1 MSDTQK
7 LSGTMVSP
15 QISDETEALHINR
28 KRVLSFASALAT
40 VVLMAYG
47 LWFWVISTTVS
58 TDNAYV
64 GADTAEIGTSISG
77 QIQQVYVQDTQQ
89 VKKGDLLALID
100 PSDAQIALAQAQA
113 ELAKTKRLYEQVVAN
128 SRSLSSEVI
137 VSQDEINSVQ
147 AKVMQARVH
156 MERLEGDLQRRMQL
170 AQSGAVSKEEVAT
183 VQSSY
188 KAAQADYAVA
198 QTQLVQ
204 AESKFK
210 AAQSNLDANDA
221 LVKGATQSSTPDVLA
236 AQAVVDQALLNLK
249 RTEIRAPIDG
259 VVTRRKVQIGQRI
272 APGSA
277 LMLIVP
283 IQQLYVDANFKESQ
297 LDQVHVGQKVTLT
310 SDLYGSDVVY
320 QGTVVGFSGGTGA
333 VFSLIPAQNATG
345 NWIKVVQRLPVRIKL
360 DPEQLKQ
367 HPLRVGLSMQAE
379 IDLDSKTSS

>member
-7 LSGTMVSP
+7 LLGTMVSP
-15 QISDETEALHINR
+15 QISDEAAALQLNR
-28 KRVLSFASALAT
+28 KKVLTYASALAAL
-40 VVLMAYG
+40 VLVAYG
-47 LWFWVISTTVS
+47 LWFWVLSTTVS

-64 GADTAEIGTSISG
+64 GADTAEIGTTISG

-113 ELAKTKRLYEQVVAN
+113 ELAKTKRLYDQVLAN

-156 MERLEGDLQRRMQL
+156 MERLQGDLQRRMQL
-170 AQSGAVSKEEVAT
+170 AQSGAVSKEEVAS
-183 VQSSY
+183 VESSY

-210 AAQSNLDANDA
+210 AAQSNLDANEA
-221 LVKGATQSSTPDVLA
+221 MVKGATQSSTPDVLA

-249 RTEIRAPIDG
+249 RTQIRAPIDG
-259 VVTRRKVQIGQRI
+259 VVTRKKVQIGQRV
-272 APGSA
+272 APGNA

-297 LDQVHVGQKVTLT
+297 LNQVQVGQKATLI

-367 HPLRVGLSMQAE
+367 HPLRVGLSMQAQ
-379 IDLDSKTSS
+379 IDLDSKSSS

>member
-15 QISDETEALHINR
+15 QIKDETGVLQINR
-28 KRVLSFASALAT
+28 KKILSYASALAA
-40 VVLMAYG
+40 VVLVAYG

-259 VVTRRKVQIGQRI
+259 VVTRRKVQVGQRI
-272 APGSA
+272 APGNA

-297 LDQVHVGQKVTLT
+297 LDQVRVGQKAILT

-379 IDLDSKTSS
+379 IDLDSKSSS

>member
-1 MSDTQK
+1 MSDIQK

-15 QISDETEALHINR
+15 QIKDETGVLQINR
-28 KRVLSFASALAT
+28 KKILSYASALAA
-40 VVLMAYG
+40 VVLVAYG

-272 APGSA
+272 APGNA

-297 LDQVHVGQKVTLT
+297 LDQVHVGQKATLT

>member
-15 QISDETEALHINR
+15 QIKDETGVLQINR
-28 KRVLSFASALAT
+28 KKILSYASALAA
-40 VVLMAYG
+40 VVLVAYG

-113 ELAKTKRLYEQVVAN
+113 ELAKTKRLYEQVMAN

-259 VVTRRKVQIGQRI
+259 VVTRRKVQVGQRI
-272 APGSA
+272 APGNA

-297 LDQVHVGQKVTLT
+297 LDQVRVGQKAILT

>member
-28 KRVLSFASALAT
+28 KRVLSFASALAA
-40 VVLMAYG
+40 VVLMTYG

-360 DPEQLKQ
+360 DPEELKQ

>member
-15 QISDETEALHINR
+15 QIKDETGVLQINR
-28 KRVLSFASALAT
+28 KKILSYASALAA
-40 VVLMAYG
+40 VVLVAYG

-170 AQSGAVSKEEVAT
+170 AQSGAVSKEEVAA

-297 LDQVHVGQKVTLT
+297 LDQVYVGQKVTLT

-333 VFSLIPAQNATG
+333 VFS
-345 NWIKVVQRLPVRIKL
+345 
-360 DPEQLKQ
+360 
-367 HPLRVGLSMQAE
+367 
-379 IDLDSKTSS
+379 SKCDR